1 MRVLVIDDD
10 PMALDLMHSTL
21 AGMGIEA
28 VCKTDGRVAL
38 AELAD
43 IQPDAVVLDLMMP
56 EFDGFAVLDAL
67 QALPVWRELPVYI
80 WTSMILTD
88 DEYARLAQSARAI
101 VGKGGSAVDAVLNSL
116 RRVRQVV
123 A

>member
-1 MRVLVIDDD
+1 
-10 PMALDLMHSTL
+10 
-21 AGMGIEA
+21 
-28 VCKTDGRVAL
+28 
-38 AELAD
+38 
-43 IQPDAVVLDLMMP
+43 VLDLMMP

-116 RRVRQVV
+116 RRVRQVL